1 MVRQGVVRFESW
13 ERHSPLAKKPGLDQ
27 IDIPNWSRGQPSTE
41 QRNVSI
47 RECVEQS
54 AGVMLFSQCAR
65 MAELADAPDSKSGGR
80 KAVWVRPPLRAPF
93 KRLEGL
99 MLLVRGYCYHCKT
112 TTTLEVTHQGI
123 ENAIEGKCCVC
134 NHPFA
139 GALLP

>member
-80 KAVWVRPPLRAPF
+80 KAVWVRDR
-93 KRLEGL
+93 KSTRLNSSHDQISYAVFCLKKKKSSTSSSSGW
-99 MLLVRGYCYHCKT
+99 
-112 TTTLEVTHQGI
+112 
-123 ENAIEGKCCVC
+123 A
-134 NHPFA
+134 A
-139 GALLP
+139 